1 MINKIIFIAI
11 LFNFGF
17 SQAQIDAGDQLTQ
30 TGNWKAA
37 IKAYN
42 DAPDGSTKNFKMAQ
56 AYSQLGNTFKA
67 IEFYEIGFTRDSTSI
82 KPRFEYGK
90 LLINSQRYVDAIPVF
105 ELLKENQPQ
114 NASFHYFLGDA
125 WSGLKQTDQAIK
137 SYQQALFLNKE
148 YRAARLDLIKNYI
161 QKRNFEKAMQFAKQ
175 GISMD
180 STDVKM
186 NSYLAQ
192 AYVNSK
198 WFSKAIPVFEKLFEL
213 GNDTEYN
220 RNGLAFSLYSDQ
232 QFEKAIENYEMYIKD
247 YDDKVSSIY
256 YNLSVAYMKIE
267 EYEKSIDAIE
277 KSIAL
282 KSPLLDREYVQLAA
296 VHARND
302 DIKNAFNAL
311 KMAQKERGDDVMINY
326 QLAIAADRY
335 FKDKKTII
343 TYYEKY
349 LEIHGEKSDYG
360 PLAAERLADLK
371 KAVFMNGDD

>member
-161 QKRNFEKAMQFAKQ
+161 QKRNFEKAMLSFLK
-175 GISMD
+175 IYD
-180 STDVKM
+180 LFHIKLIPYFLTDR
-186 NSYLAQ
+186 
-192 AYVNSK
+192 
-198 WFSKAIPVFEKLFEL
+198 I
-213 GNDTEYN
+213 
-220 RNGLAFSLYSDQ
+220 
-232 QFEKAIENYEMYIKD
+232 
-247 YDDKVSSIY
+247 
-256 YNLSVAYMKIE
+256 
-267 EYEKSIDAIE
+267 
-277 KSIAL
+277 
-282 KSPLLDREYVQLAA
+282 LL
-296 VHARND
+296 N
-302 DIKNAFNAL
+302 I
-311 KMAQKERGDDVMINY
+311 
-326 QLAIAADRY
+326 
-335 FKDKKTII
+335 
-343 TYYEKY
+343 
-349 LEIHGEKSDYG
+349 
-360 PLAAERLADLK
+360 
-371 KAVFMNGDD
+371 